1 MEARK
6 RTDIYMNVYL
16 KRENY
21 NLNLPVELI
30 NIANLNTEKAF
41 LMVSE
46 THQWK
51 FVPVI
56 LEMRDIRTLELYN
69 LRKKRYIFPCNIT
82 HQIKNKSCKDTL
94 QHLQIPS
101 VY

>member
-1 MEARK
+1 METRK

-46 THQWK
+46 TY
-51 FVPVI
+51 
-56 LEMRDIRTLELYN
+56 MGN
-69 LRKKRYIFPCNIT
+69 LF
-82 HQIKNKSCKDTL
+82 L
-94 QHLQIPS
+94 
-101 VY
+101 